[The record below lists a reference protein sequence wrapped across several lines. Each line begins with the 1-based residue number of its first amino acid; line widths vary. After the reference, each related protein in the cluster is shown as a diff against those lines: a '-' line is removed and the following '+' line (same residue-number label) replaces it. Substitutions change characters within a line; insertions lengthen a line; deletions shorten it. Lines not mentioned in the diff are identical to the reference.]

1 MHIFFGF
8 TRILSSQLHTFLYT
22 NLNTPFPHAWILQSQ
37 QVPQIGKALTNKL
50 NGAEAMV
57 RMLESHGVQHIFGLC
72 GDTTLPFYDAMH
84 RLDHNITHVL
94 TRDERSACYMADAY
108 SRVTGRV
115 GVCEGPSGGGATYIL
130 PGLIEASES
139 SYAVL
144 GITTDISV
152 GSYGKYPLTEVDQEA
167 LMRPL
172 TKWNTVIK
180 QAAHIPR
187 MVRQAFRAMTTGRS
201 GAAHLGLP
209 YDIQYDPVD
218 PSDIWSDPNHN
229 RYPAYP
235 MAPAP
240 GVAEAAVDVILSAKK
255 PLIICGGGVVIAGAM
270 TELGR
275 LATRLDIAVA
285 TSISGQ
291 GSLAE
296 TNPQCLGVVGSNGGT
311 DQTWELMEAADL
323 VIFMGCRAG
332 STTTS
337 RWEAPAK
344 GTRIVHFDND
354 PMVIG
359 ANYQTELGVVGDLRL
374 SLAQVN
380 AVLDAREQGEDTFG
394 GATAIADI
402 KRRKFEEFDR
412 YALITDL
419 PMRPERVIDAMMQV
433 LPKDATVLSDPGTS
447 CPYFSAYYQLPL
459 PGRYFITNRAH
470 GALGYALSAALGAW
484 FGRPSSKVV
493 AMMGD
498 GSFGFTVGELETVTR
513 YNAPITYIVFSNA
526 NFGWIKASQ
535 FADKDAR
542 YYNVDFNRT
551 DQAAVAAAYG
561 VKSWRV
567 DNPDDLVRILK
578 EAMQHDGPTLIDV
591 ICQPLEESNA
601 PVRRWMG

>member
-1 MHIFFGF
+1 M
-8 TRILSSQLHTFLYT
+8 
-22 NLNTPFPHAWILQSQ
+22 
-37 QVPQIGKALTNKL
+37 

-57 RMLESHGVQHIFGLC
+57 RMLEAHGVQHIFGLC

-84 RLDHNITHVL
+84 KLDHKMTHVL
-94 TRDERSACYMADAY
+94 TRDERCATYMADAY

-115 GVCEGPSGGGATYIL
+115 GVAEGPSGGGATYIL

-152 GSYGKYPLTEVDQEA
+152 GSYGKYPLTEVDQDA
-167 LMRPL
+167 LMKPL

-180 QAAHIPR
+180 KSEHIPR
-187 MVRQAFRAMTTGRS
+187 MVRTAFRAMTTGRS

-209 YDIQYDPVD
+209 YDIQYEDVD
-218 PSDIWSDPNHN
+218 PSDIWADPKHTS
-229 RYPAYP
+229 YPAYP
-235 MAPAP
+235 QAPEP
-240 GVAEAAVDVILSAKK
+240 GAAEAAVDAILSAKN

-270 TELGR
+270 DELNR
-275 LATRLDIAVA
+275 LATRLDIPVA

-311 DQTWELMEAADL
+311 DQTWEMMEAADL
-323 VIFMGCRAG
+323 VVFMGARAG

-337 RWEAPAK
+337 RWEAPAP
-344 GTRIVHFDND
+344 GTRVVHFDND

-359 ANYQTELGVVGDLRL
+359 ANYRTEVGVVGDLRL
-374 SLAQVN
+374 ALAEVN
-380 AVLDAREQGEDTFG
+380 TILDQRGQGETTFG
-394 GATAIADI
+394 GAAAIADI
-402 KRRKFEEFDR
+402 KKRKFEIFDQL
-412 YALITDL
+412 ALSNEL
-419 PMRPERVIDAMMQV
+419 PMRPERVIDAMMKV
-433 LPKDATVLSDPGTS
+433 LPEDATVVSDPGTS
-447 CPYFSAYYQLPL
+447 CPYFSAYYQLPTA
-459 PGRYFITNRAH
+459 GRHFITNRAH
-470 GALGYALSAALGAW
+470 GALGYSLSAALGAW
-484 FGRPSSKVV
+484 FGRPTSKVV

-498 GSFGFTVGELETVTR
+498 GSFGFTCGELETVTR
-513 YNAPITYIVFSNA
+513 HRAPITYIVFSNS

-535 FADKDAR
+535 EADKGAR

-567 DNPDDLVRILK
+567 ENPDDLPRILK
-578 EAMQHDGPTLIDV
+578 EAIDHDGPTLIDV
-591 ICQPLEESNA
+591 IVQPLEESNA

>member
-1 MHIFFGF
+1 M
-8 TRILSSQLHTFLYT
+8 T
-22 NLNTPFPHAWILQSQ
+22 
-37 QVPQIGKALTNKL
+37 KKL

-57 RMLESHGVQHIFGLC
+57 RMLEAQGVKHIFGLC

-84 RLDHNITHVL
+84 TLDHSMTHVL
-94 TRDERSACYMADAY
+94 TRDERCATYMADAY
-108 SRVTGRV
+108 SRVTGMV

-152 GSYGKYPLTEVDQEA
+152 SSYGKYPLTEVDQEA
-167 LMRPL
+167 LMKPL

-180 QAAHIPR
+180 RADHIPR
-187 MVRQAFRAMTTGRS
+187 MVRTAFRAMTTGRS

-218 PSDIWSDPNHN
+218 ESEIWADPKLLQ
-229 RYPAYP
+229 YPAYP
-235 MAPAP
+235 QAPEP
-240 GVAEAAVDVILSAKK
+240 GAAEDAIDAILTAKN
-255 PLIICGGGVVIAGAM
+255 PLIVCGGGVVIAGAM
-270 TELGR
+270 DELDR
-275 LATRLDIAVA
+275 LATRLDIPVA

-296 TNPQCLGVVGSNGGT
+296 IHPNCLGVVGSNGGT
-311 DQTWELMEAADL
+311 EQTWEMMQNADL
-323 VIFMGCRAG
+323 IVFMGARAG

-337 RWEAPAK
+337 RWEAP
-344 GTRIVHFDND
+344 GPQTRVVHFDND

-359 ANYQTELGVVGDLRL
+359 ANYRVEVGVVGDLRL
-374 SLAQVN
+374 ALEQVN
-380 AVLDAREQGEDTFG
+380 EVLDKRDQGASTFG
-394 GATAIADI
+394 GAAAVADI
-402 KRRKFEEFDR
+402 KARKFDVFKQLAQDSS
-412 YALITDL
+412 L
-419 PMRPERVIDAMMQV
+419 PIRPERVIDALSKT
-433 LPKDATVLSDPGTS
+433 LPEDAIIVSDPGTS
-447 CPYFSAYYQLPL
+447 CPYFSAYFQLPK
-459 PGRYFITNRAH
+459 PGRHFITNRAH
-470 GALGYALSAALGAW
+470 GALGYSLSAALGAW
-484 FGRPSSKVV
+484 YGRPDSKVV

-498 GSFGFTVGELETVTR
+498 GSFGFTCGELETVCR
-513 YNAPITYIVFSNA
+513 ARAPIIYIVFSNS

-535 FADKDAR
+535 FADKEKR

-567 DNPDDLVRILK
+567 ENPDDLETILR
-578 EAMQHDGPTLIDV
+578 EAINHDGPTLIDV
-591 ICQPLEESNA
+591 VCQALEESNA

>member
-1 MHIFFGF
+1 M
-8 TRILSSQLHTFLYT
+8 
-22 NLNTPFPHAWILQSQ
+22 
-37 QVPQIGKALTNKL
+37 TNKM

-57 RMLESHGVQHIFGLC
+57 KMLEAQGVQHIFGLC
-72 GDTTLPFYDAMH
+72 GDTTLPFYDAMYK
-84 RLDHNITHVL
+84 LDHKMTHVL
-94 TRDERSACYMADAY
+94 TRDERCATYMADAY
-108 SRVTGRV
+108 SRVTGRP

-180 QAAHIPR
+180 RADHIPR
-187 MVRQAFRAMTTGRS
+187 MVRKAFRAMTTGRS

-209 YDIQYDPVD
+209 YDIQYDAVD
-218 PSDIWSDPNHN
+218 ASDIWADQQLTS
-229 RYPAYP
+229 YPAYP
-235 MAPAP
+235 QAPAP
-240 GVAEAAVDVILSAKK
+240 GAAEAAVDAILSAKK
-255 PLIICGGGVVIAGAM
+255 PLIVCGGGVVIAGAM
-270 TELGR
+270 EELDR
-275 LATRLDIAVA
+275 LATRLDIPVA

-296 TNPQCLGVVGSNGGT
+296 THPNCVGVVGSNGGT
-311 DQTWELMEAADL
+311 DETWEAMANADL
-323 VIFMGCRAG
+323 VVFMGARAG

-337 RWEAPAK
+337 RWEAPSAT
-344 GTRIVHFDND
+344 TRVVHFDND

-359 ANYQTELGVVGDLRL
+359 ANYEVEVGVVGDLKL

-380 AVLDAREQGEDTFG
+380 AVLDKRDQGADTFG
-394 GATAIADI
+394 GAAAVADI
-402 KRRKFEEFDR
+402 KKRKFEIFNKLAQSGE
-412 YALITDL
+412 API
-419 PMRPERVIDAMMQV
+419 RPERVIDAMMKV
-433 LPKDATVLSDPGTS
+433 LPVDATVISDPGTS
-447 CPYFSAYYQLPL
+447 CPYFSAYYQLPQS
-459 PGRYFITNRAH
+459 GRHFITNRAH
-470 GALGYALSAALGAW
+470 GALGYSLSAALGAW
-484 FGRPSSKVV
+484 YGRPSSKVV

-498 GSFGFTVGELETVTR
+498 GSFGFTCGELETVCR
-513 YNAPITYIVFSNA
+513 SRAPITYIVFSNS
-526 NFGWIKASQ
+526 NYGWIKASQ
-535 FADKDAR
+535 YADTDAR

-567 DNPDDLVRILK
+567 ENPDDLERVLK
-578 EAMQHDGPTLIDV
+578 EAIEHDGPTLIDV
-591 ICQPLEESNA
+591 VTQPLEESNA